1 MPDRRPTLRDVAAA
15 AGVHPSTVS
24 RVLRPH
30 TRGLVTEAVAR
41 RVERVVRRLGYAPDA
56 VAAGLRTRR
65 TATIGVLIPDIANPV
80 FPPIL
85 RGIERVLVPRG
96 YTAIIANTDNRQER
110 ELAALAELA
119 ARRVDG
125 VVVASARWDD
135 DVAARCRR
143 FGLPAVMVNRRPRD
157 GRVSAVVTDDE
168 DGAAQAVAHLVRLG
182 HRAIGHVGGPA
193 SLSTGRARR
202 AGFVAAMRA
211 AGMRGAPIV
220 AAAHYDIASGAA
232 AARRLLDRHRGLT
245 AIVAANDLLALG
257 VYDEL
262 GRRRLACPR
271 DVSVTGFND
280 MAFCDRFDPPLT
292 TVAIAHERIGEE
304 AARLVLASIGGQAP
318 VGELIRLE
326 ARLVVRGSTA
336 RPRRARG

>member
-1 MPDRRPTLRDVAAA
+1 MPDRRPTLRDV
-15 AGVHPSTVS
+15 
-24 RVLRPH
+24 
-30 TRGLVTEAVAR
+30 
-41 RVERVVRRLGYAPDA
+41 
-56 VAAGLRTRR
+56 
-65 TATIGVLIPDIANPV
+65 
-80 FPPIL
+80 
-85 RGIERVLVPRG
+85 
-96 YTAIIANTDNRQER
+96 
-110 ELAALAELA
+110 
-119 ARRVDG
+119 
-125 VVVASARWDD
+125 
-135 DVAARCRR
+135 
-143 FGLPAVMVNRRPRD
+143 
-157 GRVSAVVTDDE
+157 
-168 DGAAQAVAHLVRLG
+168 
-182 HRAIGHVGGPA
+182 
-193 SLSTGRARR
+193 
-202 AGFVAAMRA
+202 
-211 AGMRGAPIV
+211 
-220 AAAHYDIASGAA
+220 A